1 MTAYDIPQLQQK
13 VAELQQENTLLK
25 RTLAS
30 IEYKHD
36 ELIHRIA
43 GLCDQIARLGVKVG
57 LHLEDHDQKQ
67 QAYNFMK
74 SLAELGDAPEEDEA
88 WAHLQAG
95 D

>member
-1 MTAYDIPQLQQK
+1 MTAFDIPQLQEK
-13 VAELQQENTLLK
+13 YAELKHDMVVMQNENTLRK
-25 RTLAS
+25 RKCADL
-30 IEYKHD
+30 EYKL
-36 ELIHRIA
+36 ES
-43 GLCDQIARLGVKVG
+43 
-57 LHLEDHDQKQ
+57 HLKDHEQKA